1 MVDISFCLTRASPG
15 AVHHPVAFP
24 VHTGKCLYV
33 QVCWAFLSPLATK
46 VQQLHLLH
54 FRRCSIAQADISKKL
69 SPKGLGQLGKSLP
82 LHQVGTD
89 HCLLTFTQT
98 PLIQTLHISLPF
110 TLSVLKVLKWYTVAV
125 HLSHISIKVQLPLVL
140 WSHLNGHPREW
151 TIITTTFWKNLKHC
165 LKLLS
170 KAECG
175 LCGPPRGLPEAMAKS
190 FGCSAAVCHAT
201 KAHCPHLA
209 R

>member
-1 MVDISFCLTRASPG
+1 M
-15 AVHHPVAFP
+15 
-24 VHTGKCLYV
+24 
-33 QVCWAFLSPLATK
+33 QVCWAFLSPLATT

-82 LHQVGTD
+82 FLQVGTD
-89 HCLLTFTQT
+89 HSLSVNLHTT
-98 PLIQTLHISLPF
+98 PLIQTLHIPLPF
-110 TLSVLKVLKWYTVAV
+110 TLSILKVLKWYTVAV
-125 HLSHISIKVQLPLVL
+125 HLSHISSKVQLPLVL

-151 TIITTTFWKNLKHC
+151 TIITTTFWRNLIHC

-170 KAECG
+170 EAEHG

-190 FGCSAAVCHAT
+190 LGCSAAVCPAT